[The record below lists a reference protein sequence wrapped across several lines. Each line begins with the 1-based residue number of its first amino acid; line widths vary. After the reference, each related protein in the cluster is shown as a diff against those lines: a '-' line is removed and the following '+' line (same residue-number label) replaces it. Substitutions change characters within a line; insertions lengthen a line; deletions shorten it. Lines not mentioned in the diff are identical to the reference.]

1 MQEQPA
7 PADGDRLVSLL
18 ARQCDLYRKLKEL
31 SEKQRGL
38 IAGDRPDMLLGILQ
52 ERQAH
57 VRELT
62 MLNQQLSSFR
72 RDWQATFKSLTAE
85 IKERVS
91 ELLATINTL
100 LSAIIETDK
109 EDGALLSARKQMA
122 AAELSGLSGGRIANQ
137 SYARSTPAPNAGSA
151 DLTG

>member
-1 MQEQPA
+1 MQEQPE

-18 ARQCDLYRKLKEL
+18 AKQRDLYRKLKEL

-57 VRELT
+57 VHELT
-62 MLNQQLSSFR
+62 LLNQRLSSFR
-72 RDWQATFKSLTAE
+72 RDWQATLKSLTAPT
-85 IKERVS
+85 KQRVS
-91 ELLATINTL
+91 EILATINTL
-100 LSAIIETDK
+100 LCTIIQTDK

-122 AAELSGLSGGRIANQ
+122 AAELSGLSGGRIANE
-137 SYARSTPAPNAGSA
+137 SYARSTPASSAGSA

>member
-18 ARQCDLYRKLKEL
+18 ARQCDLYRKLKDL
-31 SEKQRGL
+31 SEKQRRL

-62 MLNQQLSSFR
+62 MLDQQLSSFR
-72 RDWQATFKSLTAE
+72 RDWQATFKSLTAQT
-85 IKERVS
+85 KQRVS
-91 ELLATINTL
+91 EILATINTL

-137 SYARSTPAPNAGSA
+137 SYARSTPAPSAGSA